1 MVGGSARLTKTA
13 SKQEPAATLVNR
25 EPIPSA
31 RRKKLPVLLVTGDD
45 GLWSQIGPNL
55 SADFAPKQ
63 LDSIDELLGLSPG
76 PAIVL
81 WDARA
86 HAGPAALSRLQPLTA
101 HCVIVALDAADNAA
115 AWTPAVEHRHVSALV
130 TLPVDPATLTE
141 ALASAHEELTA
152 RIVLLADDGA
162 APAHRASTAPLRIPW
177 ITAASLAA
185 ALIAAAATFIHFRG
199 NTPPAGSM
207 SAGGSAP
214 AAGSAAAPGGSAVPG
229 APASATAPTASPPPG
244 GGSVTEENV
253 DLLIEKA
260 QQAMLDRHFIE
271 PAEGSALTLYRNALM
286 LDPANGEAHQGLQRL
301 LEILIARVQSA
312 LDERKFDVALQ
323 ALETARSI
331 APDDGRLAPL
341 DGRIGALRAELG
353 PAEIQASINAQ
364 NFDRAAQLIDEAA
377 RSKTLSS
384 AKTNQ
389 LRDELRRRRAE
400 GEVARLMSLLDARL
414 EQDHL
419 IDPHNDNAVYYLEQA
434 RHAGASVSAV
444 QSQYRELL
452 KRLTQG
458 AQGAIDQHHFLDAD
472 RFLAALRGLSA
483 PPQALATLQRE
494 LAAARV
500 QQTHEKQEPQLLDL
514 ARSRLAQGNVL
525 EPDDDSALYYVNQLR
540 AADPHNAGLAQIS
553 GAVQVQI
560 LDRARTAIDGGDYVK
575 ADALLQMA
583 GTLGDSKD
591 LNALRER
598 MRVAALFGGNVP
610 EEVPEKTLTRI
621 KKLSV
626 DYPERALSHQIEGE
640 VQIAYTVTPQGT
652 VTNITVLNSSPP
664 GIFEAAAT
672 SAVSRLRYKPVLQNG
687 KAVSVATKLRVIFQ
701 LSS

>member
-1 MVGGSARLTKTA
+1 M
-13 SKQEPAATLVNR
+13 
-25 EPIPSA
+25 
-31 RRKKLPVLLVTGDD
+31 LVTGDD

-86 HAGPAALSRLQPLTA
+86 HAGPTALSRLQPLTA

-389 LRDELRRRRAE
+389 LRDELQRRFNII
-400 GEVARLMSLLDARL
+400 GVAPANGI
-414 EQDHL
+414 
-419 IDPHNDNAVYYLEQA
+419 IDP
-434 RHAGASVSAV
+434 G
-444 QSQYRELL
+444 
-452 KRLTQG
+452 
-458 AQGAIDQHHFLDAD
+458 
-472 RFLAALRGLSA
+472 
-483 PPQALATLQRE
+483 
-494 LAAARV
+494 
-500 QQTHEKQEPQLLDL
+500 
-514 ARSRLAQGNVL
+514 
-525 EPDDDSALYYVNQLR
+525 
-540 AADPHNAGLAQIS
+540 
-553 GAVQVQI
+553 
-560 LDRARTAIDGGDYVK
+560 
-575 ADALLQMA
+575 
-583 GTLGDSKD
+583 
-591 LNALRER
+591 
-598 MRVAALFGGNVP
+598 
-610 EEVPEKTLTRI
+610 
-621 KKLSV
+621 
-626 DYPERALSHQIEGE
+626 
-640 VQIAYTVTPQGT
+640 
-652 VTNITVLNSSPP
+652 
-664 GIFEAAAT
+664 
-672 SAVSRLRYKPVLQNG
+672 
-687 KAVSVATKLRVIFQ
+687 
-701 LSS
+701 